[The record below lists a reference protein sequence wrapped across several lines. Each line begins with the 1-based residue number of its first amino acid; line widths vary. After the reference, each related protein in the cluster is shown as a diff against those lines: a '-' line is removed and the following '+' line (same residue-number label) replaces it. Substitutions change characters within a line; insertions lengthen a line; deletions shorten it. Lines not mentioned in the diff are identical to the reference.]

1 MACVMPSIRATAD
14 MPAADRAVLQIRGL
28 TVRHQTPGGSVTA
41 VAGVDLDVRA
51 GECLGVVGESGSG
64 KTQLLLSIL
73 GLLPPQA
80 HLGGSIRFHDTELL
94 GMPASELNRIRGS
107 RIAMIF
113 QDPMTALNPYLRVID
128 QLSEVAQMHERLS
141 RRAAEARA
149 ISMIEAVHIGE
160 PARRARQYP
169 HELSGGMRQRIMIA
183 MALMCEPE
191 IILADEPT
199 TALDVTVQA
208 QVLALLQE
216 VRERTGAALV
226 LVTHDLGVVAQL
238 ADRIGVMRGGTL
250 VELAACEELFA
261 APRHPY
267 TCSLLASLP
276 SLDPAP

>member
-1 MACVMPSIRATAD
+1 MACAMPSIRASAD
-14 MPAADRAVLQIRGL
+14 MLQIRDL
-28 TVRHQTPGGSVTA
+28 TVRHDTPGGSVTA
-41 VAGVDLDVRA
+41 VAGLNLDVRT
-51 GECLGVVGESGSG
+51 GECLGIVGESGSG

-80 HLGGSIRFHDTELL
+80 HIGGSIRYHGTELL
-94 GMPASELNRIRGS
+94 GLPTRELNRIRGA

-113 QDPMTALNPYLRVID
+113 QDPMTALNPYLRVLE
-128 QLSEVAQMHERLS
+128 QLSEVARLHEGIT
-141 RRAAEARA
+141 RAAAEERA
-149 ISMIEAVHIGE
+149 LRMIEAVHIGE

-169 HELSGGMRQRIMIA
+169 HELSGGMRQRVMIA
-183 MALMCEPE
+183 MALMAEPE

-250 VELAACEELFA
+250 VELAGCEELFA
-261 APRHPY
+261 SPRHPY
-267 TCSLLASLP
+267 TQALLQSLP
-276 SLDPAP
+276 SLEGAP

>member
-14 MPAADRAVLQIRGL
+14 MGADESSILQIRGL
-28 TVRHQTPGGSVTA
+28 TVRHDTPGGSVTA
-41 VAGVDLDVRA
+41 LAGVDLDVHA
-51 GECLGVVGESGSG
+51 GECLGIVGESGSG

-80 HLGGSIRFHDTELL
+80 HLGGSIRYRGTELL
-94 GMPASELNRIRGS
+94 GMSAASLNRIRGA

-113 QDPMTALNPYLRVID
+113 QDPMTALNPYLRVIE
-128 QLSEVAQMHERLS
+128 QLSEVARLHDGIS
-141 RRAAEARA
+141 RREAEARA
-149 ISMIEAVHIGE
+149 LRMIEAVHIGE
-160 PARRARQYP
+160 PTRRARQYP
-169 HELSGGMRQRIMIA
+169 HELSGGMRQRIMVA
-183 MALMCEPE
+183 MALMAEPE

-238 ADRIGVMRGGTL
+238 ADRIGVMRSGSV
-250 VELAACEELFA
+250 VELAECEALFDS
-261 APRHPY
+261 PHHPY
-267 TCSLLASLP
+267 TRSLLASLP
-276 SLDPAP
+276 SLDPLP

>member
-1 MACVMPSIRATAD
+1 MPPTDS
-14 MPAADRAVLQIRGL
+14 AVLQIRGL
-28 TVRHQTPGGSVTA
+28 TVRHDTPGGPVTA
-41 VAGVDLDVRA
+41 VAGVDLDLRD
-51 GECLGVVGESGSG
+51 GECLGIVGESGSG

-80 HLGGSIRFHDTELL
+80 HVGGSIRYQGAELL
-94 GMPASELNRIRGS
+94 GMGTEQLNRIRGA

-113 QDPMTALNPYLRVID
+113 QDPMTALNPYLRVVE
-128 QLSEVAQMHERLS
+128 QLSEVARLHDGLS
-141 RRAAEARA
+141 RQAAEKRA
-149 ISMIEAVHIGE
+149 LNMIEAVHIGE
-160 PARRARQYP
+160 PSRRARQYP
-169 HELSGGMRQRIMIA
+169 HELSGGMRQRVMVA
-183 MALMCEPE
+183 MALMAEPQ

-250 VELAACEELFA
+250 VELATCEELFA
-261 APRHPY
+261 SPRHPY
-267 TCSLLASLP
+267 TQALLRSLP
-276 SLDPAP
+276 SLEGAP

>member
-1 MACVMPSIRATAD
+1 MPSIRASAD
-14 MPAADRAVLQIRGL
+14 MPASESAILQIREL
-28 TVRHQTPGGSVTA
+28 TVRHDTPGGSVTA
-41 VAGVDLDVRA
+41 VAGMDLDLHA

-80 HLGGSIRFHDTELL
+80 HISGSIRYHGAELL
-94 GMPASELNRIRGS
+94 GMAPQGLNRIRGA

-113 QDPMTALNPYLRVID
+113 QDPMTALNPYLRVLD
-128 QLSEVAQMHERLS
+128 QLSEVACLHDGLS
-141 RRAAEARA
+141 RRAAEERA
-149 ISMIEAVHIGE
+149 LAIIEAVHIGE

-169 HELSGGMRQRIMIA
+169 HELSGGMRQRIMVA
-183 MALMCEPE
+183 MALMAEPE

-216 VRERTGAALV
+216 VRERTGAAMV

-238 ADRIGVMRGGTL
+238 ADRIGVMRTGAV
-250 VELAACEELFA
+250 VELAGCEQLFR

-267 TCSLLASLP
+267 TQALLAALP
-276 SLDPAP
+276 SLEPP